1 MSIAICAI
9 MMAIC
14 VACIFG
20 IGIVGKLVSRFRRS
34 DGPGS

>member
-9 MMAIC
+9 MMAVC

-20 IGIVGKLVSRFRRS
+20 MGIVGKLVSRFRRS
-34 DGPGS
+34 DESGS